1 MGLLAN
7 LKLRKKLL
15 VALTPLVVMVVVAG
29 LYSSIQAQRIDT
41 WYSQLIDNEYKSVQ
55 NIDSTRSLVLQYGLL
70 LYRLIVESDPVRM
83 QPLNTQLE
91 ETYTEYQ
98 TRIADAKRLYP
109 AYSQQIAAAAASF
122 DKVVVDSRPARSAAL
137 ANQNQKASEIMHSTI
152 DEEMEQARSQ
162 TATLAA
168 DMEKAVDKQSDDLT
182 GLTHR
187 SILITWLV
195 IGLGVIGSFA
205 VASYFLETDVI
216 RELWTIRDSIQALA
230 VDLL

>member
-15 VALTPLVVMVVVAG
+15 VALTPLVVVAG

-70 LYRLIVESDPVRM
+70 LYRLIVESDPARM

-98 TRIADAKRLYP
+98 TRIADA
-109 AYSQQIAAAAASF
+109 
-122 DKVVVDSRPARSAAL
+122 
-137 ANQNQKASEIMHSTI
+137 
-152 DEEMEQARSQ
+152 
-162 TATLAA
+162 
-168 DMEKAVDKQSDDLT
+168 
-182 GLTHR
+182 
-187 SILITWLV
+187 
-195 IGLGVIGSFA
+195 
-205 VASYFLETDVI
+205 
-216 RELWTIRDSIQALA
+216 
-230 VDLL
+230 